1 MAIETIETI
10 RAPDEHGVQ
19 VALFDWL
26 RALPAPGLPGVVA
39 DYAWMNP
46 NGLYLGTGSAGKRAG
61 YIAKMKRAGF
71 TPGVADVTIA
81 IPMLGMHGCYL
92 ELKRDMTPAAAARAV
107 SEDQGVHLRRMWNN
121 FYFAAV
127 AAGFDQARAA
137 VLAYFRGARDYNLD
151 LFGELK
157 EDGFVGPIQPKR
169 KRSKTKPKA

>member
-1 MAIETIETI
+1 MAISTIQTMK
-10 RAPDEHGVQ
+10 APDEHGAQVQ
-19 VALFDWL
+19 LFDWL
-26 RALPAPGLPGVVA
+26 RVLPAPGLPGVVA

-46 NGLYLGTGSAGKRAG
+46 NGMYLGSGSVGKRAG

-81 IPMLGMHGCYL
+81 IPMLGLHGCYL
-92 ELKRDMTPAAAARAV
+92 ELKRDMTAAAAARAV
-107 SEDQGVHLRRMWNN
+107 SEDQGIHLRRMWNN

-151 LFGELK
+151 LFGELQ
-157 EDGFVGPIQPKR
+157 EDGSVGPIQSKR
-169 KRSKTKPKA
+169 KRSKTKPNA